1 MQFVSRKLKIGTR
14 SSPLAIF
21 QAKQVQKHID
31 DLGFTSE
38 IICIESQGDNDL
50 IAPLYELG
58 IQGIF
63 TKTLDTALLNNKIDI
78 AVHSLK
84 DVPTRLSA
92 GLLLS
97 AVLERTNAKDVLV
110 FKDSFDMHESSVIAT
125 SSLRRKAQWLNKY
138 PNHRIENIRGNINLR
153 LDKLERSNK
162 WDGAIFAA
170 IGLQRLQMLPK
181 KSIILEWMV
190 PAPAQGAIGLICRDD
205 DLFVKNTCSQIN
217 HESTSFEVMVER
229 GILKG
234 CFGGCTMPLGAK
246 ASIQGGYIN
255 IEAALLSEDGQDIVS
270 VKKSLQIT
278 YPEGISQVIVG
289 ELLDKGAQQIL
300 DNLSK

>member
-1 MQFVSRKLKIGTR
+1 MSRKLKIGTR

-21 QAKQVQKHID
+21 QAKQIQKHID
-31 DLGFTSE
+31 DLGFDSE
-38 IICIESQGDNDL
+38 IISIESQGDNDL
-50 IAPLYELG
+50 ILPLYELG

-84 DVPTRLSA
+84 DVPTRLPA
-92 GLLLS
+92 GLLLA
-97 AVLERTNAKDVLV
+97 AVSERTNAKDVLV
-110 FKDSFDMHESSVIAT
+110 FKDGFDMHESSVIAT

-153 LDKLERSNK
+153 LDKLERSTK

-170 IGLQRLQMLPK
+170 IGLQRLQILPK
-181 KSIILEWMV
+181 QSIILDWMV
-190 PAPAQGAIGLICRDD
+190 PAPAQGAIGVICRDD
-205 DLFVKNTCSQIN
+205 DLFVKNTCLQIN

-255 IEAALLSEDGQDIVS
+255 IEAVLLSEDGQDIVS

>member
-1 MQFVSRKLKIGTR
+1 MSRKLKIGTR

-21 QAKQVQKHID
+21 QAKQIQKHID
-31 DLGFTSE
+31 DLGFDSE

-50 IAPLYELG
+50 ILPLYELG

-92 GLLLS
+92 GLLLA
-97 AVLERTNAKDVLV
+97 AVSERTNAKDVLV
-110 FKDSFDMHESSVIAT
+110 FKDGFDMNKSSVIAT

-153 LDKLERSNK
+153 LDKLERSTK

-170 IGLQRLQMLPK
+170 IGLQRLQILPK
-181 KSIILEWMV
+181 QSIILDWMV
-190 PAPAQGAIGLICRDD
+190 PAPAQGAIGVICRDD
-205 DLFVKNTCSQIN
+205 DLFVKNTCLQIN

-255 IEAALLSEDGQDIVS
+255 IEAVLLSEDGQDIVS

>member
-1 MQFVSRKLKIGTR
+1 VSRKLKIGTR

-21 QAKQVQKHID
+21 QAKQIQKHID
-31 DLGFTSE
+31 DLGFDSE
-38 IICIESQGDNDL
+38 IVCIDSQGDNDL

-92 GLLLS
+92 GLLLA
-97 AVLERTNAKDVLV
+97 AVLERTNANDVLV

-153 LDKLERSNK
+153 LDKLERSTK

-181 KSIILEWMV
+181 KSIILDWMV
-190 PAPAQGAIGLICRDD
+190 PAPAQGAIGVICRDD
-205 DLFVKNTCSQIN
+205 DLFVKNTCLQIN

-255 IEAALLSEDGQDIVS
+255 IEAVLLSEDGQDIVS

-300 DNLSK
+300 DNLSN

>member
-1 MQFVSRKLKIGTR
+1 MSRKLKIGTR

-21 QAKQVQKHID
+21 QAKQIQKHID
-31 DLGFTSE
+31 DLGFDSE
-38 IICIESQGDNDL
+38 IVCIDSQGDNDL

-92 GLLLS
+92 GLLLA
-97 AVLERTNAKDVLV
+97 AVLERTNANDVLV

-153 LDKLERSNK
+153 LDKLERSTK

-181 KSIILEWMV
+181 KSIILDWMV
-190 PAPAQGAIGLICRDD
+190 PAPAQGAIGVICRDD
-205 DLFVKNTCSQIN
+205 DLFVKNTCLQIN

-255 IEAALLSEDGQDIVS
+255 IEAVLLSEDGQDIVS

-300 DNLSK
+300 DNLSN

>member
-1 MQFVSRKLKIGTR
+1 MSRKLKIGTR

-21 QAKQVQKHID
+21 QAKQIQKHID
-31 DLGFTSE
+31 DLGFDSE
-38 IICIESQGDNDL
+38 IICIESQGDKDL
-50 IAPLYELG
+50 ILPLYELG
-58 IQGIF
+58 IQGVF
-63 TKTLDTALLNNKIDI
+63 TKTLDTALLNNRIDI

-92 GLLLS
+92 GLLLA
-97 AVLERTNAKDVLV
+97 AVSQRTNAKDVLV
-110 FKDSFDMHESSVIAT
+110 FKDSFDIHESSVIAT

-153 LDKLERSNK
+153 IDKLEQSTK

-170 IGLQRLQMLPK
+170 IGLERLQILPK
-181 KSIILEWMV
+181 KSIILDWMV
-190 PAPAQGAIGLICRDD
+190 PAPAQGAIGVICRED
-205 DLFVKNTCSQIN
+205 DLFVKDTCLQIN

-234 CFGGCTMPLGAK
+234 CFGGCTMPLGAR

-255 IEAALLSEDGQDIVS
+255 IEAVLLSEDGQDIVS

-300 DNLSK
+300 DKLSK

>member
-1 MQFVSRKLKIGTR
+1 VSRKLKIGTR

-21 QAKQVQKHID
+21 QAKQIQKHID
-31 DLGFTSE
+31 DLGFDSE
-38 IICIESQGDNDL
+38 IICIESQGDKDL
-50 IAPLYELG
+50 ILPLYELG
-58 IQGIF
+58 IQGVF
-63 TKTLDTALLNNKIDI
+63 TKTLDTALLNNRIDI

-92 GLLLS
+92 GLLLA
-97 AVLERTNAKDVLV
+97 AVSQRTNAKDVLV
-110 FKDSFDMHESSVIAT
+110 FKDSFDIHESSVIAT

-153 LDKLERSNK
+153 IDKLEQSTK

-170 IGLQRLQMLPK
+170 IGLERLQILPK
-181 KSIILEWMV
+181 KSIILDWMV
-190 PAPAQGAIGLICRDD
+190 PAPAQGAIGVICRED
-205 DLFVKNTCSQIN
+205 DLFVKDTCLQIN

-234 CFGGCTMPLGAK
+234 CFGGCTMPLGAR

-255 IEAALLSEDGQDIVS
+255 IEAVLLSEDGQDIVS

-300 DNLSK
+300 DKLSK

>member
-1 MQFVSRKLKIGTR
+1 MSRKLKIGTR

-21 QAKQVQKHID
+21 QAKQIQKHID
-31 DLGFTSE
+31 DLGFDSE
-38 IICIESQGDNDL
+38 IICIESQGDKDL
-50 IAPLYELG
+50 ILPLYELG
-58 IQGIF
+58 IQGVF
-63 TKTLDTALLNNKIDI
+63 TKTLDTALLNNRIDI

-92 GLLLS
+92 GLLLA
-97 AVLERTNAKDVLV
+97 AVSQRTNAKDVLV
-110 FKDSFDMHESSVIAT
+110 FKDSFNIHESSVIAT

-153 LDKLERSNK
+153 IDKLEQSTK

-170 IGLQRLQMLPK
+170 IGLERLQILPK
-181 KSIILEWMV
+181 KSIILDWMV
-190 PAPAQGAIGLICRDD
+190 PAPAQGAIGVICRED
-205 DLFVKNTCSQIN
+205 DLFVKDTCLQIN

-234 CFGGCTMPLGAK
+234 CFGGCTMPLGAR

-255 IEAALLSEDGQDIVS
+255 IEAVLLSEDGQDIVS

-300 DNLSK
+300 DKLSK

>member
-1 MQFVSRKLKIGTR
+1 MSRKLKIGTR

-21 QAKQVQKHID
+21 QAKQIQKHID
-31 DLGFTSE
+31 DLGFDSE
-38 IICIESQGDNDL
+38 IVCIDSQGDNDL

-92 GLLLS
+92 GLLLA
-97 AVLERTNAKDVLV
+97 AVLERTNANDVLV

-153 LDKLERSNK
+153 LDKLERSTK

-181 KSIILEWMV
+181 KSIILDWMV
-190 PAPAQGAIGLICRDD
+190 PAPAQGAIGVICRDD
-205 DLFVKNTCSQIN
+205 DLFVKNTCLQIN

-255 IEAALLSEDGQDIVS
+255 IEAVLLSEDGQDVVS

-300 DNLSK
+300 DNLSN

>member
-1 MQFVSRKLKIGTR
+1 MSRKLKIGTR

-21 QAKQVQKHID
+21 QAKQIQKHID
-31 DLGFTSE
+31 DLGFDSE

-50 IAPLYELG
+50 ILPLYELG

-84 DVPTRLSA
+84 DVPTRLPA
-92 GLLLS
+92 GLLLA
-97 AVLERTNAKDVLV
+97 AVSERTNAKDVLV
-110 FKDSFDMHESSVIAT
+110 FKDGFDMHESSVIAT

-153 LDKLERSNK
+153 LDKLERSTK

-170 IGLQRLQMLPK
+170 IGLQRLQILPK
-181 KSIILEWMV
+181 QSIILDWMV
-190 PAPAQGAIGLICRDD
+190 PAPAQGAIGVICRDD
-205 DLFVKNTCSQIN
+205 DLFVKNTCLQIN

-255 IEAALLSEDGQDIVS
+255 IEAVLLSEDGQDIVS